1 MPGGEEGV
9 EGIVCEFRL
18 DMYTALYLNWIG
30 SFSGDPVAKTL
41 YSQCRG
47 PGFNAWLGNKIP
59 HAAIKTRY
67 SQINNFFKKE
77 NKLDN
82 QQGPSV

>member
-1 MPGGEEGV
+1 M

-47 PGFNAWLGNKIP
+47 PGFDPWLGNKIP

-67 SQINNFFKKE
+67 SQINNF
-77 NKLDN
+77 
-82 QQGPSV
+82 